1 LNSIIAPSILAADFA
16 NLGEEVHSVLEAG
29 AKWIHVDV
37 MDGIFVPNITMGAV
51 AVEALRRKFDC
62 PLDVHLM
69 IHQPERYIRDFADAG
84 ATSIS
89 VHVEATPHV
98 HRALQLVHACGIKA
112 GLAINPGTGLETLT
126 YLYNEIDL
134 LLLMTV
140 NPGFGGQKF
149 IASMLNKIKNARHFL
164 NEHGKHNVPIEID
177 GGVTD
182 ATIGDARKAGAEIF
196 VAGSY
201 VFLNSDRT
209 SAIKSLLSAA
219 EIGV

>member
-1 LNSIIAPSILAADFA
+1 MNSIIAPSILAADFA

-29 AKWIHVDV
+29 AKWIHIDV

-51 AVEALRRKFDC
+51 AVQALRRKYDC

-89 VHVEATPHV
+89 VHVESTPHV
-98 HRALQLVHACGIKA
+98 HRALQLIHACGVKA
-112 GLAINPGTGLETLT
+112 GLAINPGTGLEMLA
-126 YLYNEIDL
+126 YLYDEIDL

-164 NEHGKHNVPIEID
+164 NEHGKHDVPIEID

-182 ATIGDARKAGAEIF
+182 ITIGGAKKAGAEIF

-201 VFLNSDRT
+201 VFSNPDRT